1 MKSRG
6 WNQAQISPLA
16 ESLSKIS
23 GEPEEQQN
31 KEILRVKDL
40 SVTYPLEK
48 ASVKALNRVSFTL
61 HEREFVAIVGESG
74 SGKSTLA
81 FSIIGLLPQRAV
93 VTGTL
98 TFRDHNLASFDKKEW
113 NRVRGNEIGMIFQE
127 PLSSLNPIT
136 KIGAQIWET
145 LRRNNSTTKSEVK
158 YYDYS
163 PGKINIERDHG
174 MRNLIRREIPPRV
187 REEIVYWLKLVRIPD
202 PESIIEKYP
211 FELSGGMIQRVMI
224 AMVLSQRP
232 SLLLADEPTTALD
245 VTTQA
250 QILKLFLNLR
260 KLTDASMLLVTHD
273 LGVAAHVADRV
284 IVMYAGEIVED
295 GTKEQIFLH
304 PSHPYTQAL
313 IRCFPHGHKS
323 KTELGTITGSVP
335 VLTSEVKGCKFA
347 SRCEFVSKVCRDE
360 EVKYV
365 EVESKH
371 YAKCTRY
378 Y

>member
-1 MKSRG
+1 VD
-6 WNQAQISPLA
+6 A
-16 ESLSKIS
+16 ETKQHFTEKKAFLSNAVESKNLQEAS
-23 GEPEEQQN
+23 QVLSVQ
-31 KEILRVKDL
+31 DL
-40 SVTYPLEK
+40 SVTYHTEK
-48 ASVKALNRVSFTL
+48 MRLKALDNVSFSL
-61 HEREFVAIVGESG
+61 REREFVAIVGESG

-81 FSIIGLLPQRAV
+81 FSIIGLLPPRAEV
-93 VTGTL
+93 AGKIEYRNVEL
-98 TFRDHNLASFDKKEW
+98 ESLDKKRW
-113 NRVRGNEIGMIFQE
+113 NRIRGNQIGMIFQE

-136 KIGAQIWET
+136 KVGTQMWET
-145 LRRNNSTTKSEVK
+145 LRKNASVNKREVK
-158 YYDYS
+158 SYDYS
-163 PGKINIERDHG
+163 AGRINFGRYHYMQSLVKRKIPSEAI
-174 MRNLIRREIPPRV
+174 
-187 REEIVYWLKLVRIPD
+187 EEIVYWLKLVRIPD

-260 KLTDASMLLVTHD
+260 NVTNASVLLVTHD

-295 GTKEQIFLH
+295 GTKEQVFSNPL
-304 PSHPYTQAL
+304 HPYTKAL
-313 IRCFPHGHKS
+313 ITCFPRGNKR
-323 KTELGTITGSVP
+323 KARLGSIPGIVP
-335 VLTSEVKGCKFA
+335 VMVSEINGCKFA
-347 SRCEFVSKVCRDE
+347 DRCGYVSMKCKNSKVN
-360 EVKYV
+360 YV

-371 YAKCTRY
+371 FVRCTSY

>member
-1 MKSRG
+1 
-6 WNQAQISPLA
+6 LA
-16 ESLSKIS
+16 ESLSKTA
-23 GEPEEQQN
+23 EPKKPSQN
-31 KEILRVKDL
+31 GEILSVEDL
-40 SVTYPLEK
+40 SVTYHMEK
-48 ASVKALNRVSFTL
+48 TEIRALDRISFKL
-61 HEREFVAIVGESG
+61 REREFVAIVGESG

-81 FSIIGLLPQRAV
+81 FSIIGLLPPRAV
-93 VTGTL
+93 VQGKL
-98 TFRDHNLASFDKKEW
+98 TFRNKNLTDFDKKAW
-113 NRVRGNEIGMIFQE
+113 NRIRGNEIGMIFQE

-136 KIGAQIWET
+136 KIGNQIWET
-145 LRRNNSTTKSEVK
+145 LQRNVSTNKSEVK

-163 PGKINIERDHG
+163 PGKINVEKNYG
-174 MRNLIRREIPPRV
+174 LTNLVRRKIPPEIRD
-187 REEIVYWLKLVRIPD
+187 EIVYWLKLVRIPD

-224 AMVLSQRP
+224 AMVLSQKP

-260 KLTDASMLLVTHD
+260 NLTDASMLLVTHD

-295 GTKEQIFLH
+295 GSKEQVFSH
-304 PSHPYTQAL
+304 PYHPYTQAL

-323 KTELGTITGSVP
+323 KDQLGMIPGSVP
-335 VLTSEVKGCKFA
+335 IMISEIKGCKFA
-347 SRCEFVSKVCRDE
+347 SRCEFVSKVCRDAD
-360 EVKYV
+360 VKYM
-365 EVESKH
+365 EVEPKH
-371 YAKCTRY
+371 FVKCTRY